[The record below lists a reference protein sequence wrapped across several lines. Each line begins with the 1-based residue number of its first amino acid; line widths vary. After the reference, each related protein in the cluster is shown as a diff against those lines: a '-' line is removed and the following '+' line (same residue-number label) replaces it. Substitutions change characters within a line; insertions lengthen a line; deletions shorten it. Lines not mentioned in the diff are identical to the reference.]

1 MVMNEDTVEQQPF
14 LRNEVKD
21 TSDSPPT
28 MRHEDENT
36 TGARNSGKILRSLT

>member
-1 MVMNEDTVEQQPF
+1 MGMNEDTVEQQLF

-28 MRHEDENT
+28 MRHEDKNT
-36 TGARNSGKILRSLT
+36 TGARKSG